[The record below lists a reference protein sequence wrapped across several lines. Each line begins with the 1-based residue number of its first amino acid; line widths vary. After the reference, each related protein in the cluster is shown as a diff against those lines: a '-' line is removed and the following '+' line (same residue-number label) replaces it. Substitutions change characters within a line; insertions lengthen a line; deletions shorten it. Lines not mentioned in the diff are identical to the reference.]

1 MRQISVRD
9 FRSNMASSLD
19 MACAGEQVYIR
30 RRNQLFAI
38 IPVMEEDLTETPNK
52 ETLAAIDDAR
62 KGIYAGTVDTSSVDA
77 MIKSIEE

>member
-19 MACAGEQVYIR
+19 MVTAGEQVYIR
-30 RRNQLFAI
+30 RKNQLFAI
-38 IPVMEEDLTETPNK
+38 IQIKEEDLTVTPNV
-52 ETLAAIDDAR
+52 ETLAAIEEAK
-62 KGIYAGTVDTSSVDA
+62 KGLFAGTINTSSVDA